1 MSQGHRKSKGQ
12 TKKMYSLLARIIR
25 YFIWICSCFVFG
37 WMISINLQYPGQNQD
52 WERDREKER
61 GGGSWRRKTGRDD
74 GRGFGCAW
82 WLDFWPWYC
91 RLIDIILWPN
101 KMYILS
107 VCPRDFLCSW
117 DIWWDIYWMHRYQE
131 ANWVIHRSYQIM
143 FLHFFFAK
151 EILFRG
157 QTSCTFFP
165 YVPGTSIFIDRP
177 QNVG

>member
-1 MSQGHRKSKGQ
+1 MSEIKSSSSSISSAWAARLPAWLQNGQ
-12 TKKMYSLLARIIR
+12 IQILDHHLFQSFSFRIHLLSPSHDLLPNVLIII
-25 YFIWICSCFVFG
+25 FA
-37 WMISINLQYPGQNQD
+37 
-52 WERDREKER
+52 KEIL
-61 GGGSWRRKTGRDD
+61 
-74 GRGFGCAW
+74 F
-82 WLDFWPWYC
+82 
-91 RLIDIILWPN
+91 LWPN

>member
-1 MSQGHRKSKGQ
+1 MIKHTISSFEKRNDDFQTLSRGHIPHKCVQQTRKWDFYWRQG
-12 TKKMYSLLARIIR
+12 
-25 YFIWICSCFVFG
+25 WI
-37 WMISINLQYPGQNQD
+37 WMIMTSPHQQYKSIDSFLVIQIRNQGIKLVNYF
-52 WERDREKER
+52 RLSGAPPPPAR
-61 GGGSWRRKTGRDD
+61 GLT
-74 GRGFGCAW
+74 
-82 WLDFWPWYC
+82 
-91 RLIDIILWPN
+91 
-101 KMYILS
+101 
-107 VCPRDFLCSW
+107 FLCSW